1 MLVFLL
7 ASKEKGFAASSLL
20 LSNTVQQSP
29 VWPQALP
36 LGKPKGRWWG
46 EALWVVLESLR
57 GQCSSEASRADDRG
71 QWLLRASVLA
81 CMFDF
86 ICYLI
91 IIYF

>member
-36 LGKPKGRWWG
+36 LGSPKEGGG
-46 EALWVVLESLR
+46 ERPCGLCLR
-57 GQCSSEASRADDRG
+57 VFV
-71 QWLLRASVLA
+71 ASVPVRLLEQTTEGSG
-81 CMFDF
+81 FSEPQ
-86 ICYLI
+86 YLLVCLI
-91 IIYF
+91 LFVI